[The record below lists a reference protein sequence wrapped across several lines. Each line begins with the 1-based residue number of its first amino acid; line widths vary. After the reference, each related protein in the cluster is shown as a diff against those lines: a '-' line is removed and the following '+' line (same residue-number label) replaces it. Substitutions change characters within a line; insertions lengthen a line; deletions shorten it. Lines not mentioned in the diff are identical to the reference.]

1 MYKWIFHDDELLTAH
16 YVLVFV
22 ADIQVKVSSTLIFI
36 LEKSNSVL
44 SALSTS
50 ISYESVLAVDEH
62 SLDLCLSVLTYE
74 IFHFNTSTNSLAL

>member
-1 MYKWIFHDDELLTAH
+1 MHTWLFHDDDELLAAH

-22 ADIQVKVSSTLIFI
+22 ADIQVKVSSTFIFI

-50 ISYESVLAVDEH
+50 ISYESALAVDEH
-62 SLDLCLSVLTYE
+62 SLDFCLHMLSVS
-74 IFHFNTSTNSLAL
+74 INI